1 MSNETMRSAVL
12 GAKKKAPVP
21 FEFNGQTLWV
31 RHPTVAD
38 VEAIKDR
45 SKLNND
51 LRSQALTLIDLIVDE
66 AGTPVFDKKDVD
78 SLMLIDLV
86 DWQILSK
93 PVEELLTKAA
103 GAAAKN

>member
-1 MSNETMRSAVL
+1 MANEAMRTAVI

-38 VEAIKDR
+38 VESIKDR
-45 SKLNND
+45 EKLNNG
-51 LRSQALTLIDLIVDE
+51 LRAQALTLIDLIVDE
-66 AGTPVFDKKDVD
+66 MGAPVFDKKDVD
-78 SLMLIDLV
+78 ALMAIDLV
-86 DWQILSK
+86 DWQVLSK